1 MRYETV
7 DILFPIRVQKVGT
20 DIDETYVILRM
31 RERLVIDSSSQF
43 IGCQTFHIV
52 ECLVFRII
60 QTSGGGFPPHLND
73 FLIRNVSAEKNR
85 SSIQKRSNRVSLF
98 PVWSGIL
105 ICSFDFI
112 SSYLLICPFY
122 IRFIWFM
129 IVLQCSLCPLS
140 LLQ

>member
-52 ECLVFRII
+52 ESSRRQASIGCRHSTHLMIF
-60 QTSGGGFPPHLND
+60 SSSSLCGGRSSNERV
-73 FLIRNVSAEKNR
+73 IVSAVKTAVPYKSE
-85 SSIQKRSNRVSLF
+85 
-98 PVWSGIL
+98 
-105 ICSFDFI
+105 
-112 SSYLLICPFY
+112 
-122 IRFIWFM
+122 
-129 IVLQCSLCPLS
+129 
-140 LLQ
+140 

>member
-20 DIDETYVILRM
+20 DIDETYIILRM

-73 FLIRNVSAEKNR
+73 FLIRNVSAEKTAVPY
-85 SSIQKRSNRVSLF
+85 KREESCFSFPCMVRDFNLF
-98 PVWSGIL
+98 L
-105 ICSFDFI
+105 
-112 SSYLLICPFY
+112 
-122 IRFIWFM
+122 
-129 IVLQCSLCPLS
+129 
-140 LLQ
+140 

>member
-31 RERLVIDSSSQF
+31 RERLVIDSSCQF

-52 ECLVFRII
+52 ECLVFRIIQTFVFRII

-73 FLIRNVSAEKNR
+73 FLIRNVSAEKTAVPYK
-85 SSIQKRSNRVSLF
+85 SE
-98 PVWSGIL
+98 
-105 ICSFDFI
+105 
-112 SSYLLICPFY
+112 
-122 IRFIWFM
+122 
-129 IVLQCSLCPLS
+129 
-140 LLQ
+140 

>member
-52 ECLVFRII
+52 ECLVFRHPDFWR
-60 QTSGGGFPPHLND
+60 GFPPHLND
-73 FLIRNVSAEKNR
+73 FLI
-85 SSIQKRSNRVSLF
+85 IQSLRGPQF
-98 PVWSGIL
+98 
-105 ICSFDFI
+105 
-112 SSYLLICPFY
+112 
-122 IRFIWFM
+122 
-129 IVLQCSLCPLS
+129 Q
-140 LLQ
+140 